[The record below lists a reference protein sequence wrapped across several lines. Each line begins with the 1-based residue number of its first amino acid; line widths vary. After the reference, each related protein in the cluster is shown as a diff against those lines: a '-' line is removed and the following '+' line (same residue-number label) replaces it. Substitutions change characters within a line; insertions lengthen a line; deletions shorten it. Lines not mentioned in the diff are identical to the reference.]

1 MTDSYYLRVPQ
12 KDVRLLPS
20 VPRVLHQE
28 NKGGHGEEAAAAAP
42 FPLLPEL
49 ARHPEMQVFRPY
61 LQTLPEEDQMAVA
74 LRLEMEHMRDIFI
87 LDRTIGYGVWAEAN
101 PEAHRAIQAAKPSRQ
116 TLVLPPRL
124 DDLLEM
130 LPGGLG
136 EAVTDDDD
144 DDDDNE

>member
-12 KDVRLLPS
+12 KDVQLLPS

-28 NKGGHGEEAAAAAP
+28 GHGEAAASTTSC

-49 ARHPEMQVFRPY
+49 ARHPEMRVFRPY

-136 EAVTDDDD
+136 GEEAATD